1 MTRALHWGQTWP
13 SREEFA
19 DLAGAR
25 RTVVVAR
32 KLLAEE
38 LTAVGA
44 YRRLAAG
51 RAGTFLLESAE
62 QGGQWG
68 RWSFIGVN
76 ALATLQGA
84 AHCPT
89 WQGEVPDC
97 VAREGDVVHLIGSVL
112 EQLGQAAHAPA
123 GGTTL
128 PPLGAALV
136 GAIGWDA
143 LYTWEPKLRRATPDE
158 LGLPDVALTLVRDV
172 VALDHHA
179 GELWLLTVCYGASEG
194 DFDAAV
200 ARLDAMQAG
209 LAQPLP
215 VQLSGSGDAQ
225 ALERRHRTSQQDFE
239 AAVVRGKEAIVD
251 GEVFQVVLS
260 QRTDVDC
267 PASPLAVYRALRSI
281 NPSPYMYLFEHVD
294 ADGRPITVV
303 GSSPETLV
311 RVTDGQVYTFPIA
324 GSRPRS
330 GDAQVDRERVAEL
343 LADPKELSEHTML
356 VDLARNDLSKVCDP
370 ASVSVAALMEI
381 KHFSHIMHISS
392 TVTGRLRPGRT
403 ALDALVATFPAGTL
417 SGAPKPRAIELIDQ
431 LEPAR
436 RGFYG
441 GVVGYLGLDGNA
453 DLAITIRT
461 AVIRDGVAHV
471 QAGAGVVADSVPR
484 KEHEETRHKA
494 AAMLSAIETAAGLTN
509 L

>member
-1 MTRALHWGQTWP
+1 MSRTLRWGQTWP
-13 SREEFA
+13 DREEFA
-19 DLAGAR
+19 AQAQRGH
-25 RTVVVAR
+25 TVVVAR

-38 LTAVGA
+38 LTAVGV

-51 RAGTFLLESAE
+51 REGSFLLESAE

-76 ALATLQGA
+76 GRATLLGEA
-84 AHCPT
+84 AGPG
-89 WQGEVPDC
+89 WRGEVPAS
-97 VAREGDVVHLIGSVL
+97 VSREGDVVQVIASVL
-112 EQLGQAAHAPA
+112 TELGREQGQA
-123 GGTTL
+123 GLTL
-128 PPLGAALV
+128 PPLGAAMV

-143 LYTWEPKLRRATPDE
+143 LYTWEPKLRRAAQDE
-158 LGLPDVALTLVRDV
+158 LGLPDVAMTLVQDV

-179 GELWLLTVCYGASEG
+179 GEVWLLTVCYDAHAH
-194 DFDAAV
+194 DYNAAV
-200 ARLDAMQAG
+200 ARLDAMEAG
-209 LAQPLP
+209 LAQSLP
-215 VQLSGSGDAQ
+215 VQLSSAV
-225 ALERRHRTSQQDFE
+225 ERAEVAHRYRTAREDFE
-239 AAVVRGKEAIVD
+239 AAVVRGKEAIAD

-260 QRTDVDC
+260 QRTDVEC
-267 PASPLAVYRALRSI
+267 KASSLAVYRALRSI

-294 ADGRPITVV
+294 AHGRPFTVV

-330 GDAQVDRERVAEL
+330 GDAQLDRERVADL

-356 VDLARNDLSKVCDP
+356 VDLARNDLSKVCVP

-392 TVTGRLRPGRT
+392 TVTGQLRPGRT

-417 SGAPKPRAIELIDQ
+417 SGAPKPRAIELIDE

-461 AVIRDGVAHV
+461 AIIRDGVAHV

-494 AAMLSAIETAAGLTN
+494 AAMLSAIQVAVGVRN
-509 L
+509 